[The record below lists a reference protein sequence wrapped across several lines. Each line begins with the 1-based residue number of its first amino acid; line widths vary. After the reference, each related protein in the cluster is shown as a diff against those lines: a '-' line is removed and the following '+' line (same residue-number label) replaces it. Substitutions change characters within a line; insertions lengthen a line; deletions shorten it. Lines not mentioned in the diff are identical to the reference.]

1 MKNVSFA
8 RCFFLMVSVLVW
20 QIVNADISVA
30 FPAENQKLPAVTNTY
45 VIGAVDAKA
54 MTTLF
59 VNGQEVAV
67 HRTGAFITMAMVKPG
82 KNQLTFVR
90 GRDKLVRTFT
100 VAEPSDAEV
109 KKFKPVEDEGDER
122 IGSIGAWKLTG
133 SLFMNRVRKEPND
146 GDTLFYLPKDFV
158 VRGAE
163 FDGGK
168 SVIVWIE
175 GRYGFVSKK
184 YIEKISGVKVPSAS
198 LAAPDVA
205 IGFSNKPPYGKH
217 PENVTIC
224 VDPGH
229 GGKESGALSPHGWKE
244 KDVNLMQARAIRDAL
259 EKAGFHVE
267 MTRDGDS
274 TYSLMDRPKFAYD
287 IKADAFISVHHNAT
301 AAHRDPRKV
310 RHTTT
315 YASTESG
322 FELAKAIQKHI
333 GEVMEPVK
341 DSGAQMKSLAVC
353 RNPAVPSCLLEV
365 DFINLPEGEEESWN
379 TQRQKKVAN
388 AVVLGVL
395 DWMMTPPQN
404 SEDKSKN

>member
-1 MKNVSFA
+1 MKSYILILLAFVCS
-8 RCFFLMVSVLVW
+8 L
-20 QIVNADISVA
+20 VNANITVS
-30 FPAENQKLPAVTNTY
+30 FPAENQKLPAITNTY
-45 VIGAVDAKA
+45 VIGAVDAKE

-59 VNGQEVAV
+59 VNGQEVAI
-67 HRTGAFITMAMVKPG
+67 HRTGAFITMATVKPG

-100 VAEPSDAEV
+100 VAEPHDVELE
-109 KKFKPVEDEGDER
+109 KFEPVVDENDKR
-122 IGSIGAWKLTG
+122 IGEIGAWKLTG
-133 SLFMNRVRKEPND
+133 SLFMNRVREEPNN

-158 VRGAE
+158 IRGAE
-163 FDGGK
+163 FDDGK
-168 SVIVWIE
+168 SVIVWLE
-175 GRYGFVSKK
+175 DRYGFVSRK
-184 YIEKISGVKVPSAS
+184 YIEKISGVKTPSAS

-205 IGFSNKPPYGKH
+205 IGFTNKPPYGKH

-244 KDVNLMQARAIRDAL
+244 KDVNLMQALAIRDAL

-267 MTRDGDS
+267 MTRDSDS
-274 TYSLMDRPKFAYD
+274 TYPLMDRPKFAYD
-287 IKADAFISVHHNAT
+287 INADAFISVHHNAT
-301 AAHRDPRKV
+301 AAHRDPRVV

-315 YASTESG
+315 YASTASG

-333 GEVMEPVK
+333 GDVMEPVK

-379 TQRQKKVAN
+379 VERQKKVAN

-395 DWMMTPPQN
+395 DWMMTPP
-404 SEDKSKN
+404 K